1 MTARLASVIRRWVG
15 RAARWRGRRGRD
27 RRRWPRFRPDSRRR
41 RFSMPR
47 WVTPVPDGRWRAWP
61 PCDPG
66 ERQNP
71 CWASRASDCAFPQR
85 PGRQHRPRAPS
96 RPPPSAACPGLW
108 PSYSVMSH
116 RATIRSS
123 ACCGSRPALAGLRN
137 VAAPAL
143 GWFSIRMVTAGR
155 AHLMLLLSAARRRV
169 LRAPRLV
176 SAHLQRRPGRHRRR
190 GRGRCAAPVMA
201 GDVLSPDALGSAVA
215 DRPDAVRWCGASFD
229 HQVGRGWGL
238 RSLAQVT
245 DGPDG
250 PDAGW
255 ES

>member
-66 ERQNP
+66 EPVLGQQGVRLCLP
-71 CWASRASDCAFPQR
+71 AASGSAASASSAFPATSVGSMSRA
-85 PGRQHRPRAPS
+85 
-96 RPPPSAACPGLW
+96 W